1 MGCQQVVRLVNA
13 ETERRF
19 DMVILLVMSILTVLL
34 LPVIFPIR
42 DEEVTGIVFQD
53 PETLMWVVCLT
64 DRTLPLTFVT
74 EAEAKSFLQRSK
86 TYPFGG

>member
-1 MGCQQVVRLVNA
+1 MVVIGVLIVAILV
-13 ETERRF
+13 
-19 DMVILLVMSILTVLL
+19 VLL

-53 PETLMWVVCLT
+53 PETLVWIVCLT
-64 DRTLPLTFVT
+64 DRTLPLTFAT